1 MTNCYE
7 VYVGNLS
14 TTVSTEKL
22 KDLFCQV
29 GQISRVW
36 INLSFEKI
44 TYGFIGFANL
54 VVAEEACKRFNGQ
67 KLDFFPITVRLSD
80 QTKLKLEC
88 KTKTKRPNKSILL
101 ELPQKTNP
109 SKNHLVKLKLSK
121 NLRENKEI
129 AKDFA
134 EACFEAE
141 NIPFPQKFEI
151 VKTAP
156 EPPNLTALETT
167 VIRYFKSTCEKKP
180 LQVDFDLSKGKLLTS
195 EQYDKFFNM
204 QLTKPRPVAKPKPIK
219 TKPIALDYRS
229 VIN

>member
-1 MTNCYE
+1 MTNYYD
-7 VYVGNLS
+7 VYIGNLS

-36 INLSFEKI
+36 INQSFQKI
-44 TYGFIGFANL
+44 TYGFIGFTNL
-54 VVAEEACKRFNGQ
+54 FAAEEACNRFNGQ
-67 KLDFFPITVRLSD
+67 KLDFFQITVRLSN
-80 QTKLKLEC
+80 QTKLKLTC
-88 KTKTKRPNKSILL
+88 KPKRSNNSILL
-101 ELPQKTNP
+101 ELPGKTGRC
-109 SKNHLVKLKLSK
+109 KNHLVKLNLLKD
-121 NLRENKEI
+121 LRENKEI
-129 AKDFA
+129 AKDFV
-134 EACFEAE
+134 EAYSEAE

-180 LQVDFDLSKGKLLTS
+180 LQVDFDLSKGKLLTN

-204 QLTKPRPVAKPKPIK
+204 QLTKPRPVLQPKPIK
-219 TKPIALDYRS
+219 TKPIAYDYRS
-229 VIN
+229 VVD